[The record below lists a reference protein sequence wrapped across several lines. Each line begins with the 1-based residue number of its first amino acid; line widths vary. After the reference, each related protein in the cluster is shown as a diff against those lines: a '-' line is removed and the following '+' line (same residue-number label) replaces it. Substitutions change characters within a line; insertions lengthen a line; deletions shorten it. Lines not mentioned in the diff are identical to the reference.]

1 MRPEVDL
8 IDSHHF
14 SSAGSAQLVHSLPKR
29 VRLRLAS
36 EDFRYGRRLEARL
49 RTHPAVTSVSW
60 CGPIRSLTVR
70 FDPSLGLDQLLESLP
85 DEEAC
90 MQGDVPPPGLP

>member
-29 VRLRLAS
+29 VRLRLAP

-85 DEEAC
+85 D
-90 MQGDVPPPGLP
+90 